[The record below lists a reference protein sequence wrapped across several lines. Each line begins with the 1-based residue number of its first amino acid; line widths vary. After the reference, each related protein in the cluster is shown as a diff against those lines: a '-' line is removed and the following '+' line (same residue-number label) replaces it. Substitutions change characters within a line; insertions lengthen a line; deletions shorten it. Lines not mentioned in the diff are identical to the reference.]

1 MAVYLDHAASTALDE
16 RALKAMLP
24 YFTEDFGNPS
34 SVHSPGQ
41 RAEAAIERARI
52 DIASILGCE
61 ARELVFTSG
70 GSESDNLAL
79 KGAALASKSAGYRDR
94 VIISPVEHPA
104 VHNAA
109 EQLVDQFG
117 LKLEFLAVDDNGRV
131 SPEELRSKVGE
142 DVAVVSVI
150 HANNEVGT
158 INPVKELAQICHEH
172 DIPFHTDA
180 VQSVAHL
187 DVNVSEQAVD
197 LLSIGAHKFYGPK
210 GVGALYV
217 RAGTALVPS
226 QAGGSQEYGLRAGT
240 HNVPLIVGMASALKV
255 TRQLQDNA
263 AAHNQQLRDRIID
276 KVLASVPDSKLTG
289 HPVLRLPN
297 HASFVFRGVN
307 GNDLLAALDLE
318 GFACSSG
325 SACKTGEPE
334 PSQVI
339 TAMGIPD
346 DWSLGTLRVT
356 VGRSNTDEQI
366 DSFLET
372 LPIVIERLRQ
382 RQLA

>member
-1 MAVYLDHAASTALDE
+1 
-16 RALKAMLP
+16 
-24 YFTEDFGNPS
+24 
-34 SVHSPGQ
+34 
-41 RAEAAIERARI
+41 
-52 DIASILGCE
+52 
-61 ARELVFTSG
+61 
-70 GSESDNLAL
+70 
-79 KGAALASKSAGYRDR
+79 
-94 VIISPVEHPA
+94 
-104 VHNAA
+104 
-109 EQLVDQFG
+109 
-117 LKLEFLAVDDNGRV
+117 
-131 SPEELRSKVGE
+131 
-142 DVAVVSVI
+142 VVSVI

-158 INPVKELAQICHEH
+158 INPVKELAQICREH

-187 DVNVSEQAVD
+187 DVNVSEQRVD

-255 TRQLQDNA
+255 TRQSLDNA

-356 VGRSNTDEQI
+356 VGRSNTDEQL
-366 DSFLET
+366 DNFLET